1 MFLGCP
7 FKTNIYSTFYTH
19 KKRKHHPHTQKD
31 LKASVVAFVD
41 PVQVSDTSDNVRAGC
56 YADVSYGEVE
66 TESVTESDDGAVEN
80 LPELIEG
87 NIAVIFLKLEHI
99 FHIPAKGVDEL
110 LEELHFLL
118 SSACAPV
125 TKYTVTEMFK
135 SHNLHIGQAVIEE
148 LANSV
153 CVSNPVA
160 KMLGKCGPLAT
171 FYKRKQYY
179 KLHFR
184 VV

>member
-7 FKTNIYSTFYTH
+7 FKINIYSTFCTH

-80 LPELIEG
+80 LPAENSS
-87 NIAVIFLKLEHI
+87 NIVEIGTYFIFQQKE
-99 FHIPAKGVDEL
+99 
-110 LEELHFLL
+110 
-118 SSACAPV
+118 
-125 TKYTVTEMFK
+125 
-135 SHNLHIGQAVIEE
+135 
-148 LANSV
+148 
-153 CVSNPVA
+153 
-160 KMLGKCGPLAT
+160 
-171 FYKRKQYY
+171 
-179 KLHFR
+179 
-184 VV
+184 